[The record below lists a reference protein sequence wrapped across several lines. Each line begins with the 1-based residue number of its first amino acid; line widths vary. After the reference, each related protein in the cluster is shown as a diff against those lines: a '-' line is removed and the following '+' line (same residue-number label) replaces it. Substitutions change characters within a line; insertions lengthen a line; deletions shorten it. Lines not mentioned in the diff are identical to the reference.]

1 MKISQ
6 NFTLMFILLVVGQIL
21 ICNFINTGPYVMLT
35 ILPALILCLPQGIP
49 TTILMFAAAVCGLAV
64 DWLAEGIVGL
74 NMAALVPVAVI
85 RNFLVRLLFGKEL
98 SERNENISIRKSGLP
113 KVSAGILI
121 CQTVFLAIYIVIDGA
136 GTRPFLFNLIKFTV
150 SLPCGYLLS
159 LPVVNM
165 LTSCDDQE
173 GRR

>member
-1 MKISQ
+1 MRTNR
-6 NFTLMFILLVVGQIL
+6 NFTLIYILLVIGQIL
-21 ICNFINTGPYVMLT
+21 ICNFINTGPYLMLSV
-35 ILPALILCLPQGIP
+35 LPALILCLPPGIP
-49 TTILMFAAAVCGLAV
+49 VSLLMLMAAISGLAV

-136 GTRPFLFNLIKFTV
+136 GTRPFLFNLIKFAV